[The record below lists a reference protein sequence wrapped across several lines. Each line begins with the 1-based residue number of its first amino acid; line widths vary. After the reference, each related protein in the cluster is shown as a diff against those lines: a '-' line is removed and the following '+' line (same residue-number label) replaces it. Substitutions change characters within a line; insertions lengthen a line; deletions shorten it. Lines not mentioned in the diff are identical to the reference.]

1 MEAKVLNKKYSLS
14 IAFFYIIVFFC
25 FIGCTTKKELP
36 EAYKDLKIFVIDQNN
51 TGYMYML
58 FLKTKDGKIGYIEA
72 FNLQRN
78 LYNDSKYSN
87 IDKEAFFEN
96 IMDNNYFLNCE
107 DLTQC
112 FTPSTNIQ
120 SYYKQH
126 PIDNFIKE
134 YAKGTEGNIYMVN
147 SQLNIEEQLTV
158 IYCLYLSGIYTVWDD
173 YSGFYIFTK
182 DKPKLN
188 KAEEIELIQLEE

>member
-1 MEAKVLNKKYSLS
+1 MEVKVLNKKYNLS
-14 IAFFYIIVFFC
+14 IAFFSIVVFFC
-25 FIGCTTKKELP
+25 FIGCTTKKQLP
-36 EAYKDLKIFVIDQNN
+36 EAYKDLKIFVVDQNN
-51 TGYMYML
+51 TGYMYMM
-58 FLKTKDGKIGYIEA
+58 FFKTKEGKVGYIEA
-72 FNLQRN
+72 FNLQRI
-78 LYNDSKYSN
+78 LYNSSEYSEIN
-87 IDKEAFFEN
+87 KETLFED

-112 FTPSTNIQ
+112 FTPNTNIQ

-126 PIDNFIKE
+126 SVDDFIKE
-134 YAKGTEGNIYMVN
+134 YAKKAEENNYTVN
-147 SQLNIEEQLTV
+147 SQLNAEEQLTV